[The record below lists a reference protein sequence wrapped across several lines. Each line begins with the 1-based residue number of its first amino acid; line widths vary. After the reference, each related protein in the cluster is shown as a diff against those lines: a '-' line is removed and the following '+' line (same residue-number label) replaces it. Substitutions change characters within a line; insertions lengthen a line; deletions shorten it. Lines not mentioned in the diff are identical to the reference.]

1 MSLELTDLRSDTM
14 NLPTPAMAHA
24 MAAADHGDDR
34 YGESTATRELE
45 EHCAALFGKESALFM
60 PSGTMSNQV
69 ALHVL
74 AGRGREVLCEA
85 GHHLNLVQAPA
96 AADLAGVAINA
107 VVTPDGFLGPETA
120 ARAIGHRARWIP
132 DHATTGLVWTENTVT
147 GRGGRIY
154 PLALLT
160 DLRHWSTHHGIAVYL
175 DGARIMHAVA
185 ATGIAPAEW
194 GATNDA
200 MALCFTKGLGAPMG
214 SALLGSEEFI
224 STARRCRQWYG
235 GALRQSGPIAA
246 AALWALRHNSARL
259 AEDHAGAAVFASVLA
274 ESPHFTVTRPET
286 NIVHFDVGRLR
297 CPPAE
302 FVTRAAGAGVR
313 VLAWR
318 GAEIRAVFDVRT
330 SRRRAIRAAE
340 CLVTVAGQLKPA
352 RAVSPGRLR
361 WWDRI
366 GPASPVPV
374 AAQAYS
380 RTWD

>member
-14 NLPTPAMAHA
+14 SPPAPAMVHA
-24 MAAADHGDDR
+24 MTTADHGDDR
-34 YGESTATRELE
+34 YGESAATRELE
-45 EHCAALFGKESALFM
+45 EYCADLFGKESALFM
-60 PSGTMSNQV
+60 PSATMSNQV
-69 ALHVL
+69 ALRVL

-85 GHHLNLVQAPA
+85 GHHLNLVQASS

-107 VVTPDGFLGPETA
+107 VVTPDGLLGPETA
-120 ARAIGHRARWIP
+120 ARAVDYRARWMP

-160 DLRHWSTHHGIAVYL
+160 DLRHWSAHHGIAVYL

-194 GATNDA
+194 GTTNDA
-200 MALCFTKGLGAPMG
+200 MTLCFTKGLGAPMG
-214 SALLGSEEFI
+214 SVLLGTAAFI
-224 STARRCRQWYG
+224 DAARRCRQWYG
-235 GALRQSGPIAA
+235 GALHQAGPLAA

-259 AEDHAGAAVFASVLA
+259 AEDHAAAAAFAAVLA
-274 ESPHFTVTRPET
+274 DSPHFGVTRPDT

-297 CPPAE
+297 CPPGE
-302 FVTRAAGAGVR
+302 FVTGAAAAGVR

-318 GAEIRAVFDVRT
+318 GAEIRAVFDART

-340 CLVTVAGQLKPA
+340 CLVTVADRRQPA
-352 RAVSPGRLR
+352 QGTAPGRWQ
-361 WWDRI
+361 WWDRV
-366 GPASPVPV
+366 GPAYPGPV

-380 RTWD
+380 RTWN